1 MSALGFLTAH
11 GAETSPAAPD
21 LRLRG
26 RTYAIP
32 FDIIWTA
39 SVRLASGGLRGL
51 VLVSADDG
59 VGDIVAE
66 ATSRILRRVDD
77 VEIRVRLDEDAQT
90 RVDMHSEARLGRAD
104 LGRNRR
110 RIVAFFRA
118 LDAAV
123 DAAPEQIL
131 DARFVP

>member
-1 MSALGFLTAH
+1 
-11 GAETSPAAPD
+11 
-21 LRLRG
+21 
-26 RTYAIP
+26 
-32 FDIIWTA
+32 
-39 SVRLASGGLRGL
+39 
-51 VLVSADDG
+51 VSADDG